1 MQADPVAAITD
12 DRIGNQ
18 EMPMARSKATTVD
31 AYLDELPPERRAT
44 GVALRRLIRTH
55 LPKGYVEAMSWGM
68 PSYEVPL
75 SRHADTYNGQ
85 PLAYVAFAAQ
95 KNGWSLYLM
104 GVHVD
109 AAGEAALREAFA
121 AAGKKPDLG
130 KSCLR
135 FRTLDDLPLAA
146 IGELIASTPVADFIA
161 KHERVRRR

>member
-1 MQADPVAAITD
+1 
-12 DRIGNQ
+12 
-18 EMPMARSKATTVD
+18 MARSKASTVD
-31 AYLDELPPERRAT
+31 AYLDELPADRRAI
-44 GVALRRLIRTH
+44 GVALRQLIRKH
-55 LPKGYVEAMSWGM
+55 LPKGYVEAISWGM

-104 GVHVD
+104 DLTVD
-109 AAGEAALREAFA
+109 AAGEAALRKAFA

-146 IGELIASTPVADFIA
+146 IGELVAATPVADFIA
-161 KHERVRRR
+161 RHERARQR